1 MLSFLCLFYIS
12 VCMDE
17 ANKGVVVVV
26 VVTMNC
32 LKVERGRLGG
42 GNS

>member
-26 VVTMNC
+26 VTMNC